1 MKDNSNIEIDVQDSP
16 KIAVRLANLIFFF
29 GFLISTLIVFY
40 VTYKIINSVSDNYP
54 SNSINYLNLL
64 VAVIASGFFAL
75 GVILKNHLKVNLSIL
90 FIATLL
96 GLYSIELYL
105 TLSFK
110 NNHKNYILDAQVN
123 NDSKSDYRN
132 KYEVIDDLKKSTNNS
147 IFPHYN
153 SGGLIFTNYIKNFI
167 DDKELDRIRI
177 EANDIHPLS
186 NISNSIIV
194 HCNENG
200 IWHNFK
206 SDKYGFSNPAKI
218 IQDLNAKN
226 ITLLGDSFAEAH
238 CVPQGED
245 IGYKLRDLGFNVNN
259 LGKAGG
265 GVIHYN
271 AIYREYGKPNLDF
284 IPDYV
289 VMFLYYQNDLNDTY
303 QEYFS
308 PVYQKY
314 INNEGYSQGLINKQI
329 EVNKFKKAYFELV
342 SNPEFLERHPELL
355 SSFGIDKEYLLM
367 LLQNREKRLFNKISS
382 FIKLKRLRE
391 PFKNSTDKL
400 VNKNDTVLNLE
411 KKTDHE
417 TIFVIKDHPDTGQFY
432 EGEFKE
438 GIPHGKGKITLWNGD
453 IYIGEMKDG
462 KRDGYG
468 IFYEYS
474 TKMIWE
480 GTWHQGFKHNLT
492 KNGLALHNSGLMG
505 KIIDGQWKDQEVI
518 FQQIQMINDEISKD
532 AKFIVVYL
540 PTYGEIKDKNF
551 KNSNL
556 VTKKLTELQITNIN
570 MADVFKNYDMS
581 EIYYDK
587 EVLGHYSS
595 DGYGIIAKEID
606 KKINKDVTASN
617 NSN

>member
-1 MKDNSNIEIDVQDSP
+1 MKDNFNIEIDVQDPP
-16 KIAVRLANLIFFF
+16 KIAVRLANLLFFF

-40 VTYKIINSVSDNYP
+40 VTYKIINSDP
-54 SNSINYLNLL
+54 SNTRNYLYLL
-64 VAVIASGFFAL
+64 IAVITSGFFAL
-75 GVILKNHLKVNLSIL
+75 GAILKNHLKVNLSIL
-90 FIATLL
+90 FLSSLL

-110 NNHKNYILDAQVN
+110 NNHKNYILDAQEKD
-123 NDSKSDYRN
+123 DSKWDYRN
-132 KYEVIDDLKKSTNNS
+132 KYEVIEDLKKSTNNNS
-147 IFPHYN
+147 IYPHFN
-153 SGGLIFTNYIKNFI
+153 SGGLIFTNYLQNFI
-167 DDKELDRIRI
+167 DDEELDKIII
-177 EANDIHPLS
+177 EANGLHPLS
-186 NISNSIIV
+186 NNSNSTIV

-218 IQDLNAKN
+218 IQNINAKN
-226 ITLLGDSFAEAH
+226 ITLIGDSFAEAH

-271 AIYREYGKPNLDF
+271 AIYREYGKPNFDF

-289 VMFLYYQNDLNDTY
+289 VMFLYYHNDLDDTY

-314 INNEGYSQGLINKQI
+314 INNEGYTQGLINKQS
-329 EVNKFKKAYFELV
+329 EVNKFKKEYFELL
-342 SNPEFLERHPELL
+342 SNPRFLEKHPELSKFPAL
-355 SSFGIDKEYLLM
+355 TSKKYLLFK
-367 LLQNREKRLFNKISS
+367 QISS
-382 FIKLKRLRE
+382 FIKLRRLRE
-391 PFKNSTDKL
+391 
-400 VNKNDTVLNLE
+400 
-411 KKTDHE
+411 
-417 TIFVIKDHPDTGQFY
+417 IFVNFANNLGKKFQMQWSGMKKYDQDNIILTSDGVY
-432 EGEFKE
+432 EGELKD
-438 GIPHGKGKITLWNGD
+438 GIPNGQGKLIRSDGDTYEGEWKNGKW
-453 IYIGEMKDG
+453 
-462 KRDGYG
+462 DGYG
-468 IFYEYS
+468 IHIKNTNG
-474 TKMIWE
+474 TKWDGQWKE
-480 GTWHQGFKHNLT
+480 GHAWNLT
-492 KNGLALHNSGLMG
+492 KYYKNQGIMG

-540 PTYGEIKDKNF
+540 PMYGEIKDKNY

-587 EVLGHYSS
+587 EVSGHYSS
-595 DGYGIIAKEID
+595 NGYGIIAKEID
-606 KKINKDVTASN
+606 KKINEDVSVSN